1 MCIIL
6 MTLRNVVEIAE
17 IAFLCLFIS
26 EMVIKMWGLGFERY
40 FHSSFNKFDCIV
52 IAASLFELFYSHL
65 SPTDQSFGLS
75 VLRALRLLRIFKV
88 TK

>member
-1 MCIIL
+1 MFCSHQSG
-6 MTLRNVVEIAE
+6 IAE

-26 EMVIKMWGLGFERY
+26 EMMIKMWGLGLERY

-52 IAASLFELFYSHL
+52 IAASIFELFYSKV
-65 SPTDQSFGLS
+65 SANNQSFGLS

-88 TK
+88 TT